1 MITRIISDS
10 SCDLFDSADGQFRT
24 APLTISTDERSFLDD
39 ANLNTREMI
48 DYLSAHKGRSYTAC
62 PSIESWLSCFE
73 GADVIYVA
81 VMTSA
86 LSGTLNSALS
96 AKSIYEQQ
104 HPEVKIH
111 IFDTLTT
118 GPELWLFI
126 EKLEEL
132 VASGTSYDEVIRIA
146 DEYIHTTRLFFAL
159 KSLHNLAANGRINKA
174 VASAI
179 GILGISILS
188 TASEEGRIQPIGKC
202 RSSKKLIALK
212 NGQTLKDLYNERC
225 PLYEKYA
232 HIVQECDHKRVR
244 EIYKKYPQADVQF
257 RHCRGLCSYYAEKG
271 GILIGCEC

>member
-10 SCDLFDSADGQFRT
+10 SCELFDSADGQFRT

-39 ANLNTREMI
+39 ANLNTREML
-48 DYLSAHKGRSYTAC
+48 DYLSTHKGRSYTAC

-132 VASGTSYDEVIRIA
+132 VASDTSYDEVIRIA

-188 TASEEGRIQPIGKC
+188 TASEEGRIHPIGKC
-202 RSSKKLIALK
+202 RSSKKLVASIMEQFENAGYHGGK
-212 NGQTLKDLYNERC
+212 VRIKIGR
-225 PLYEKYA
+225 A
-232 HIVQECDHKRVR
+232 HV
-244 EIYKKYPQADVQF
+244 
-257 RHCRGLCSYYAEKG
+257 
-271 GILIGCEC
+271 

>member
-10 SCDLFDSADGQFRT
+10 SCELFDSADGQFRT

-39 ANLNTREMI
+39 DNLNTREML

-132 VASGTSYDEVIRIA
+132 VASDTSYDEVIRIA

-188 TASEEGRIQPIGKC
+188 TASEDGFIRLANAAVPKSLLLLSWNSLKMPVIMAARYASAISKMQRLPKAFRQKSIKNI
-202 RSSKKLIALK
+202 RRQMSSLDTAADFAATMLKKA
-212 NGQTLKDLYNERC
+212 
-225 PLYEKYA
+225 
-232 HIVQECDHKRVR
+232 V
-244 EIYKKYPQADVQF
+244 F
-257 RHCRGLCSYYAEKG
+257 
-271 GILIGCEC
+271 

>member
-1 MITRIISDS
+1 M
-10 SCDLFDSADGQFRT
+10 L
-24 APLTISTDERSFLDD
+24 
-39 ANLNTREMI
+39 

-179 GILGISILS
+179 GILGISILN
-188 TASEEGRIQPIGKC
+188 TASEEGRIHPIG
-202 RSSKKLIALK
+202 
-212 NGQTLKDLYNERC
+212 
-225 PLYEKYA
+225 
-232 HIVQECDHKRVR
+232 VM
-244 EIYKKYPQADVQF
+244 PQLQKACCF
-257 RHCRGLCSYYAEKG
+257 YYGTARHCRLSRRQGTHQPYRKCSACRKHSG
-271 GILIGCEC
+271 RNL

>member
-10 SCDLFDSADGQFRT
+10 SCELFDSADGQFRT

-39 ANLNTREMI
+39 DNLNTREML

-132 VASGTSYDEVIRIA
+132 VASDTSYDEVIRI
-146 DEYIHTTRLFFAL
+146 EI
-159 KSLHNLAANGRINKA
+159 GR
-174 VASAI
+174 
-179 GILGISILS
+179 
-188 TASEEGRIQPIGKC
+188 
-202 RSSKKLIALK
+202 
-212 NGQTLKDLYNERC
+212 
-225 PLYEKYA
+225 A
-232 HIVQECDHKRVR
+232 HV
-244 EIYKKYPQADVQF
+244 
-257 RHCRGLCSYYAEKG
+257 
-271 GILIGCEC
+271 

>member
-10 SCDLFDSADGQFRT
+10 SCELFDSADGQFRT

-39 ANLNTREMI
+39 NNLNTHEML

-179 GILGISILS
+179 GILGISILN
-188 TASEEGRIQPIGKC
+188 TASEEGRIHPIGKC
-202 RSSKKLIALK
+202 RSSKKLVASIMEQLDTAAITAARYASAISKMQRLPKAFRQKSIK
-212 NGQTLKDLYNERC
+212 NIQ
-225 PLYEKYA
+225 
-232 HIVQECDHKRVR
+232 
-244 EIYKKYPQADVQF
+244 QADVQF
-257 RHCRGLCSYYAEKG
+257 RHCRGPLQLLC
-271 GILIGCEC
+271 

>member
-10 SCDLFDSADGQFRT
+10 SCELFDSADGQFRT

-39 ANLNTREMI
+39 GNLNTREML
-48 DYLSAHKGRSYTAC
+48 DYLSTHKGRSYTAC

-188 TASEEGRIQPIGKC
+188 TANEEGRIHPIGKC
-202 RSSKKLIALK
+202 RSSKKLVASIMEQLDNAGYNGGKVRISHIENVALAESI
-212 NGQTLKDLYNERC
+212 Q
-225 PLYEKYA
+225 A
-232 HIVQECDHKRVR
+232 

>member
-132 VASGTSYDEVIRIA
+132 VASDTSYDEVIRIA

-179 GILGISILS
+179 GILGISILN

-202 RSSKKLIALK
+202 RSSKKLIASIMEQLGNAGYHGGK
-212 NGQTLKDLYNERC
+212 VRIHHAENPDAAGALAASLRERF
-225 PLYEKYA
+225 PEA
-232 HIVQECDHKRVR
+232 DI
-244 EIYKKYPQADVQF
+244 EILPCA
-257 RHCRGLCSYYAEKG
+257 GLCSYYAERG
-271 GILIGCEC
+271 GVIVGFETI

>member
-1 MITRIISDS
+1 
-10 SCDLFDSADGQFRT
+10 
-24 APLTISTDERSFLDD
+24 
-39 ANLNTREMI
+39 
-48 DYLSAHKGRSYTAC
+48 
-62 PSIESWLSCFE
+62 
-73 GADVIYVA
+73 
-81 VMTSA
+81 MTSA

-132 VASGTSYDEVIRIA
+132 VASDTSYDEVIRIA

-188 TASEEGRIQPIGKC
+188 TASEEGRIHPIGNAAVPKSLLLLSWNSLKMPVIMAA
-202 RSSKKLIALK
+202 RYASAISKMQRLPKAFRQKSIKNIRRQMSSLDTAA
-212 NGQTLKDLYNERC
+212 DLQ
-225 PLYEKYA
+225 L
-232 HIVQECDHKRVR
+232 
-244 EIYKKYPQADVQF
+244 
-257 RHCRGLCSYYAEKG
+257 LC
-271 GILIGCEC
+271 

>member
-10 SCDLFDSADGQFRT
+10 SCELFDSADGQFRT

-39 ANLNTREMI
+39 ANLNTREML

-132 VASGTSYDEVIRIA
+132 VASDTSYDEVIRIA

-188 TASEEGRIQPIGKC
+188 TASEEGRIHPIGKC
-202 RSSKKLIALK
+202 RSSKKLVASIM
-212 NGQTLKDLYNERC
+212 E
-225 PLYEKYA
+225 
-232 HIVQECDHKRVR
+232 
-244 EIYKKYPQADVQF
+244 QF
-257 RHCRGLCSYYAEKG
+257 ENAGYHG
-271 GILIGCEC
+271 G

>member
-132 VASGTSYDEVIRIA
+132 VASDTSYDEVIRIA

-179 GILGISILS
+179 GILGISILN

-202 RSSKKLIALK
+202 RSSKKLIASIMEQLGNAGYHGGK
-212 NGQTLKDLYNERC
+212 
-225 PLYEKYA
+225 
-232 HIVQECDHKRVR
+232 VR
-244 EIYKKYPQADVQF
+244 IHHAENPEAAGALAASLRGHFPEADIEIRP
-257 RHCRGLCSYYAEKG
+257 CRGLCSYYAERG
-271 GILIGCEC
+271 GVIVGFETM

>member
-10 SCDLFDSADGQFRT
+10 SCELFDSADGQFRT

-39 ANLNTREMI
+39 NNLNTHEML

-179 GILGISILS
+179 GRFLTQQAKRDAFIRL
-188 TASEEGRIQPIGKC
+188 ANAA
-202 RSSKKLIALK
+202 ALK
-212 NGQTLKDLYNERC
+212 SLLLLLWNSSTMLVITAARC
-225 PLYEKYA
+225 A
-232 HIVQECDHKRVR
+232 SAI
-244 EIYKKYPQADVQF
+244 
-257 RHCRGLCSYYAEKG
+257 
-271 GILIGCEC
+271 

>member
-10 SCDLFDSADGQFRT
+10 SCELFDSADGQFRT

-39 ANLNTREMI
+39 NNLNTHEML

-86 LSGTLNSALS
+86 L
-96 AKSIYEQQ
+96 
-104 HPEVKIH
+104 
-111 IFDTLTT
+111 
-118 GPELWLFI
+118 
-126 EKLEEL
+126 
-132 VASGTSYDEVIRIA
+132 SGTSYDEVIRIA

-179 GILGISILS
+179 GILGISILN
-188 TASEEGRIQPIGKC
+188 TASEEGRIHPIGKC
-202 RSSKKLIALK
+202 RSSKKLVASIMEQLDTAGYHGGKVRISHIENAALAESI
-212 NGQTLKDLYNERC
+212 Q
-225 PLYEKYA
+225 A
-232 HIVQECDHKRVR
+232 